1 MELTTT
7 WKEEGRRE
15 GEQAG
20 KQAEALALT
29 RRLLTRRFGAL
40 APEVDTR
47 IGALSLPQV
56 ETLAED
62 LLDFT
67 SPDDLRAW
75 LDTHPPEPDAS
86 GQA

>member
-7 WKEEGRRE
+7 WKEEGRKE
-15 GEQAG
+15 
-20 KQAEALALT
+20 EALALT

-40 APEVDTR
+40 APEVDAR
-47 IGALSLPQV
+47 IGALSLGQV

-75 LDTHPPEPDAS
+75 LDIHPPEPDAS
-86 GQA
+86 EQA